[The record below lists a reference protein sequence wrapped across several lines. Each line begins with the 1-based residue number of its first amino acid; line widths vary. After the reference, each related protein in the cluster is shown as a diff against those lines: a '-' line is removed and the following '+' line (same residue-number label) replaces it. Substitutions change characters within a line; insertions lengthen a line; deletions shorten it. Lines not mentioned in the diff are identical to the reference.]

1 MAKYTALLA
10 LGLLVGACANQPL
23 VIPKPTTFQA
33 KARTMTDWSRLSVQ
47 TADAI
52 VSNLRT
58 VPDSTSG
65 AHIIDGKPVASNL
78 AGRPL
83 FIRSTDPTVPFNQN
97 FEDLLSLELTRR
109 GETVTRNPAGATVV
123 NYDVTVYAYNHGPGE
138 AHLPGTAT
146 LLTGAVIGTAAAA
159 AATPIGGAFAGAAA
173 FDITR
178 EVVDILS
185 DRPNSEVALD
195 VEVLG
200 GDRSLYKSI
209 SFFYIDDGDV
219 PLYLGAF
226 ATKGIPLQTGSALT
240 APAPTRVVRVSA
252 Q

>member
-1 MAKYTALLA
+1 
-10 LGLLVGACANQPL
+10 
-23 VIPKPTTFQA
+23 
-33 KARTMTDWSRLSVQ
+33 
-47 TADAI
+47 
-52 VSNLRT
+52 
-58 VPDSTSG
+58 
-65 AHIIDGKPVASNL
+65 
-78 AGRPL
+78 
-83 FIRSTDPTVPFNQN
+83 VPFNQN

-123 NYDVTVYAYNHGPGE
+123 NYEVTVYAYNHGPGE

-173 FDITR
+173 FDIPR

-185 DRPNSEVALD
+185 DRPNSEVALV

-226 ATKGIPLQTGSALT
+226 ATKGIPFQTGSALA
-240 APAPTRVVRVSA
+240 APAPTRIVRVSA

>member
-1 MAKYTALLA
+1 MAKYMVMLA
-10 LGLLVGACANQPL
+10 LALLVGACANQPI
-23 VIPKPTTFQA
+23 VTPKPTTFQA

-52 VSNLRT
+52 VTNLRT
-58 VPDSTSG
+58 VPDGGNT
-65 AHIIDGKPVASNL
+65 HIIDGKPVASNL
-78 AGRPL
+78 AARPL
-83 FIRSTDPTVPFNQN
+83 FLRSTDPTVPFNQN

-123 NYDVTVYAYNHGPGE
+123 NYDVTVYAYDHGPGE

-173 FDITR
+173 FDVTR
-178 EVVDILS
+178 EVVGILS
-185 DRPNSEVALD
+185 DLPNSEVALD
-195 VEVLG
+195 VEVIG
-200 GDRSLYKSI
+200 GDKSLYKSI

-219 PLYLGAF
+219 PLYVGAF
-226 ATKGIPLQTGSALT
+226 GTKGIPAQTGSAV
-240 APAPTRVVRVSA
+240 PAPITTRVVRVSA